1 MITKTIKTTTITASK
16 IEVENGVV
24 TVTDLPP
31 VVTTKNV
38 TEKNATKIYRNE
50 SNCTCDIKVTSVKT
64 ENIKYTMDV
73 ETFMKYAT
81 ISE

>member
-1 MITKTIKTTTITASK
+1 MIIKTIKTTTITACK
-16 IEVENGVV
+16 VEVENGVV
-24 TVTDLPP
+24 IVTDLPP
-31 VVTTKNV
+31 VITTKNV
-38 TEKNATKIYRNE
+38 TEKNVTKIYRNE